1 MLTFFRHEWKLSVK
15 TLLIWALSVGGMGL
29 MCLLLYK
36 SMESSMADMAESFA
50 SMGAFAD
57 AFGMS
62 TLSIATMKGYFATEI
77 GTIHTL
83 GSCMFAASIA
93 TIVLSKEEDGHTAEL
108 TFTFP
113 LTRVKII
120 AMKYAAVLFG
130 LICFNVICG
139 LCYELAFLV
148 LGESGFGTD
157 FLTFMGLQL
166 LMNVEVAAICFVIS
180 AVNKKN
186 RLGIGIAVALVLY
199 VFDLMVRLIP
209 DLKDAIFLSPLS
221 YANATTIFSGAEI
234 ECAALVFGVAVVVV
248 MAAVAGM
255 IYAKRDLAS

>member
-93 TIVLSKEEDGHTAEL
+93 TIV
-108 TFTFP
+108 
-113 LTRVKII
+113 
-120 AMKYAAVLFG
+120 
-130 LICFNVICG
+130 
-139 LCYELAFLV
+139 
-148 LGESGFGTD
+148 
-157 FLTFMGLQL
+157 
-166 LMNVEVAAICFVIS
+166 
-180 AVNKKN
+180 
-186 RLGIGIAVALVLY
+186 
-199 VFDLMVRLIP
+199 
-209 DLKDAIFLSPLS
+209 
-221 YANATTIFSGAEI
+221 
-234 ECAALVFGVAVVVV
+234 
-248 MAAVAGM
+248 
-255 IYAKRDLAS
+255 AS